1 MTDTAPSPFHGI
13 AFIVIAVACFAA
25 LDTTTKV
32 VGVVAPVAT
41 VLWVRYLFQTVV
53 TGAAML
59 PRLRADLLRT
69 RRPGLQFLRAIL
81 LLLCSS
87 LAFFSLRSVPVAE
100 FTAIVMLTPLIVTS
114 VAALGW
120 NERIS
125 SLRWVCLAG
134 GFAGSLLVIRP
145 GMDIFRWAMLLPVV
159 LVAVNTAFQF
169 LTSRMARTEDP
180 RTTHFYTGFFGLLLS
195 SVMLPFTWGAL
206 PGPVWAALVFM
217 GALGTLGHFLLILAY
232 RRAPVGLLTPYLY
245 LQIGFAA
252 FGGWLVF
259 SHLPDALSFLGI
271 AIVGFSGVVGT
282 WLSAREVPPAAP
294 GTAATRYV
302 EPAA

>member
-1 MTDTAPSPFHGI
+1 MIDTPRSQLHGV
-13 AFIVIAVACFAA
+13 AFIVIAIACFAA

-41 VLWVRYLFQTVV
+41 VLWVRYLFQTLV

-69 RRPGLQFLRAIL
+69 GRPGLQLLRAIL
-81 LLLCSS
+81 LMLCSA
-87 LAFFSLRSVPVAE
+87 LAFFSLRSVPVGE
-100 FTAIVMLTPLIVTS
+100 FTAIVMLTPLIVTF

-120 NERIS
+120 SERVS
-125 SLRWVCLAG
+125 WPRWACLAG
-134 GFAGSLLVIRP
+134 GFTGSLLVIRP
-145 GMDIFRWAMLLPVV
+145 GMDIFRWAMVLPVA
-159 LVAVNTAFQF
+159 LVVVNTAFQF
-169 LTSRMARTEDP
+169 LTSRLARTEDP
-180 RTTHFYTGFFGLLLS
+180 RTTHFYTGFFGLVLS
-195 SVMLPFTWGAL
+195 SVALPFTWGAL
-206 PGPVWAALVFM
+206 PGSIWIALVFM

-232 RRAPVGLLTPYLY
+232 RRAPVAVLTPYLY

-271 AIVGFSGVVGT
+271 AIVGISGVVGT
-282 WLSAREVPPAAP
+282 WLSGREAP
-294 GTAATRYV
+294 GAVSGRPDSRYV